1 MKSSCWS
8 LFLSLYSR
16 PLITLSINLVGKSV
30 FLNLFLIIFFSFVK
44 SVLVRFDLCKSPIIT
59 LPLYFLSILEF
70 QGVDNLVSLQ
80 WADVIKI
87 PFWNSKLVSKKPLGF
102 GSNVNLLI
110 FSDGNYLSHWTKDL
124 LGSFYSD

>member
-80 WADVIKI
+80 
-87 PFWNSKLVSKKPLGF
+87 
-102 GSNVNLLI
+102 
-110 FSDGNYLSHWTKDL
+110 
-124 LGSFYSD
+124 